1 MSLFN
6 ELKRRNVFRV
16 AIAYVVIGWLILQ
29 VADVILNNVQAPA
42 WVFWVILLLLTIGFV
57 VVLVFTWAFELT
69 PEGLKRESEVDR
81 SQSITH
87 VTARKLDRLV
97 TIVLVLALGYF
108 VADKFLFSTG
118 RQDAAVEAALQQAE
132 QGPGS
137 GEAIEPDP
145 ADTVAAD
152 KSIAVLPFVNMSSD
166 PEQEYFSDGLSEELL
181 NLLAKI
187 PDLKVASRSSS
198 FQFKDE
204 KIDLTEVAR
213 KLNVAHVL
221 EGSVRKSGDQLRITA
236 QLIRADNGYH
246 MWSETY
252 DRSLDNIFAIQD
264 EISAAVVDA
273 LKIRLLGEAPRA
285 EVVDPEAYALMLK
298 GRYLHSKWGQE
309 NFEKSIE
316 AYQQA
321 LEIEP
326 DYAEAWASLSV
337 TYVNQM
343 QSGYRDPAEG
353 LALAK
358 AAVQR
363 ALEINPELPGAWARL
378 SLIQHIFEWNWDAAQ
393 ASVDKALALDSD
405 SLFVLGAASSLAS
418 AQGQHEKAL
427 HYIQQS
433 LRLDPLNLV
442 QLYNLADTQR
452 QLGRTEEAERS
463 FRRLLEINPQDWGS
477 HTQLAIIM
485 LESGRIEQAWEEL
498 ALEVDPQQQE
508 YGRILALYA
517 QGRTAEADERLQAF
531 SEAHQSWAS
540 ALIATLHAF
549 RGDADAAFEW
559 LDRAYQNR
567 DSLLTAT
574 LRDPL
579 LESVHDD
586 PRWNALL
593 RRMNLPVDS
602 AD

>member
-1 MSLFN
+1 
-6 ELKRRNVFRV
+6 
-16 AIAYVVIGWLILQ
+16 
-29 VADVILNNVQAPA
+29 
-42 WVFWVILLLLTIGFV
+42 
-57 VVLVFTWAFELT
+57 
-69 PEGLKRESEVDR
+69 
-81 SQSITH
+81 
-87 VTARKLDRLV
+87 
-97 TIVLVLALGYF
+97 
-108 VADKFLFSTG
+108 
-118 RQDAAVEAALQQAE
+118 
-132 QGPGS
+132 
-137 GEAIEPDP
+137 
-145 ADTVAAD
+145 VAAD

-166 PEQEYFSDGLSEELL
+166 PEQEYFSDGLSGELL

-273 LKIRLLGEAPRA
+273 LKIKLLGEAPRA

-309 NFEKSIE
+309 NFEKAIE
-316 AYQQA
+316 ALQQA

-337 TYVNQM
+337 SYLSQM
-343 QSGYRDPAEG
+343 QSGYRDPGEG
-353 LALAK
+353 RALAK

-363 ALEINPELPGAWARL
+363 ALEINPELPNAWARL
-378 SLIQHIFEWNWDAAQ
+378 SLIQHVFEWDWDAAQ
-393 ASVDKALALDSD
+393 ASMNKALALDPD
-405 SLFVLGAASSLAS
+405 SLAVLNAAGAMAS
-418 AQGQHEKAL
+418 ALGQPEEAL
-427 HYIQQS
+427 RYYQQAE
-433 LRLDPLNLV
+433 RQDPLHLV

-452 QLGRTEEAERS
+452 QLGRTEEAERG

-485 LESGRIEQAWEEL
+485 LGSGRIEQAWEEL
-498 ALEVDPQQQE
+498 AQEVDPQQQE

-517 QGRTAEADERLQAF
+517 QGRSAEADKRLQAF
-531 SEAHQSWAS
+531 SEAHQAWAS
-540 ALIATLHAF
+540 ALIATVHAF

-559 LDRAYQNR
+559 LDRAYESR
-567 DSLLTAT
+567 DSLLTSL

-593 RRMNLPVDS
+593 RRLNLPVDS
-602 AD
+602 TD